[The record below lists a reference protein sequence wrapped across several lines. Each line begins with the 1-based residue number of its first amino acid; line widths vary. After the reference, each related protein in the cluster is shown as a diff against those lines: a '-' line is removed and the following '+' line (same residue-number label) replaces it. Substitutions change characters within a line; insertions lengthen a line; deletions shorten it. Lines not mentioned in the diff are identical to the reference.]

1 VTYQNTRGIA
11 VRGLLMVSLMGSLI
25 VGLVCARASV
35 ATAGE
40 ADDLQRMIDQE
51 RSSTND
57 LERLD
62 DRRTAQEDVTILRV
76 WLDEAWRQR
85 SEQNYDEVREVLQRC
100 DAQAEM
106 IRQKIVAAKASAQAS
121 EKEAAVKVARS
132 KIEKVK
138 QQIQQATIEKARLE
152 ARGK

>member
-1 VTYQNTRGIA
+1 MRVLVT
-11 VRGLLMVSLMGSLI
+11 GSLTLGI
-25 VGLVCARASV
+25 VCARASV

-62 DRRTAQEDVTILRV
+62 ERRAAQEEVTIMRV

-106 IRQKIVAAKASAQAS
+106 IRQKILAAKASAQAA
-121 EKEAAVKVARS
+121 EKEAGVKVARS
-132 KIEKVK
+132 KIEKLK